1 MSLIKSKTHEDIHPS
16 FDIVKSHSSKL
27 AGKKIV
33 LCVTG
38 SVAAYKAIEL
48 ARMMMRHGAKV
59 TCVASN
65 ASMKLLR
72 PDYLKW
78 ATGNKVITKLTGSLE
93 HIRIAEK
100 NTSDIIVV
108 YPCTANTLGKLANG
122 IDDDPIPT
130 VLTVAF
136 GAKIPILVCPAMHA
150 SMYKNVAVKRN
161 IEFLKSKHVKFSNPD
176 MIEGKAKISEP
187 SEILSQVMMMLGA
200 SKSPLNGKRILVTVG
215 GTSERIDTVRSIT
228 SQSSGRM
235 GTAIISELLRAGSK
249 VTAVYGI
256 SSYEPPDGATV
267 TRVESSIQMAKA
279 IRAHLSKRR
288 YDILVMAAA
297 VSDYAPRPRKGKI
310 SGGRSITLKLEK
322 TPKIIDGIKKIQ
334 KDIFLVG
341 FKAESCVSATLLEK
355 RARAKMKASMADMI
369 VANDVG
375 SSRYLKNPSSNEV
388 LVVHDKSLVKSGY
401 KTKEKLGL
409 FIVKE
414 ISKRI

>member
-1 MSLIKSKTHEDIHPS
+1 MHPS
-16 FDIVKSHSSKL
+16 LDIVETHSSKL

-33 LCVTG
+33 LCVSG

-59 TCVASN
+59 TCVASE

-100 NTSDIIVV
+100 KTSDIIVV

-136 GAKIPILVCPAMHA
+136 GANIPILICPAMHA
-150 SMYKNVAVKRN
+150 SMYENVAVKRN
-161 IEFLKSKHVKFSNPD
+161 IEFLKSKRVKFSQPH
-176 MIEGKAKISEP
+176 MREGKAKISEP
-187 SEILSQVMMMLGA
+187 PEILLQIMRMLGA
-200 SKSPLNGKRILVTVG
+200 SNGPLEGKRVLVTVG
-215 GTSERIDTVRSIT
+215 GTSERIDAVRSIT
-228 SQSSGRM
+228 NQSSGRM
-235 GTAIISELLRAGSK
+235 GTAIVSEFLRAGSK
-249 VTAVYGI
+249 VTAVYGH
-256 SSYEPPDGATV
+256 STYEPPDGAAV
-267 TRVESSIQMAKA
+267 TRVESAAQMAKA
-279 IRAHLSKRR
+279 VNAHLKAKK

-297 VSDYAPRPRKGKI
+297 VSDYAPVRSNGGKI
-310 SGGRSITLKLEK
+310 SSRKKSIVLKLWK

-334 KDIFLVG
+334 SDIFLVG
-341 FKAESCVSATLLEK
+341 FKAESRVSATVLEK
-355 RARAKMKASMADMI
+355 SARAKMKASMAEMI

-375 SSRYLKNPSSNEV
+375 LARHLKNPGSNEV
-388 LVVHDKSLVKSGY
+388 LVIDENRSVKSGY
-401 KTKEKLGL
+401 KTKEKLAL